1 MSTPRY
7 LWRQLT
13 PEQRAELLA
22 WRKQNQRPWHSPPH
36 RPNFGHLS
44 FHLSAACFEHAPHIG
59 LSPERMDDFSKALL
73 EVFAALAQSTIVW
86 CVLPN
91 HYHALVQT
99 DNVLQLLHELG
110 RLHGRTSHVWNGEE
124 GTRGRKVF
132 FRATERAMRSERHF
146 WATVNYIHNNP
157 VHHGYVRLW
166 TEWPWGNAREF
177 LEAVGREEA
186 ARIWKAH
193 PLRDYGAKWDPPE
206 M

>member
-22 WRKQNQRPWHSPPH
+22 WRKANQRPWHGPPH

-44 FHLSAACFEHAPHIG
+44 FHLSAACYEHAPHICH
-59 LSPERMDDFSKALL
+59 SPERMDS
-73 EVFAALAQSTIVW
+73 
-86 CVLPN
+86 
-91 HYHALVQT
+91 
-99 DNVLQLLHELG
+99 
-110 RLHGRTSHVWNGEE
+110 
-124 GTRGRKVF
+124 
-132 FRATERAMRSERHF
+132 
-146 WATVNYIHNNP
+146 NNP

-186 ARIWKAH
+186 ERIWKEH
-193 PLRDYGAKWDPPE
+193 PLRDYGAKWDPAE